1 MLLFS
6 VLKCHVTDSVHHI
19 TNLLS
24 SRYQIA
30 IRKSFSIAAAS
41 NSRRFPK
48 AICDSNGMPG
58 RNCAFFGCSSSQKHK
73 ISLFQIPVVSTKQ
86 SEYTASLKEM

>member
-48 AICDSNGMPG
+48 AICDTV
-58 RNCAFFGCSSSQKHK
+58 CLDA
-73 ISLFQIPVVSTKQ
+73 IVLFLAAQAAKSTKFHCFKSQ
-86 SEYTASLKEM
+86 SSAQSKVSIWRR